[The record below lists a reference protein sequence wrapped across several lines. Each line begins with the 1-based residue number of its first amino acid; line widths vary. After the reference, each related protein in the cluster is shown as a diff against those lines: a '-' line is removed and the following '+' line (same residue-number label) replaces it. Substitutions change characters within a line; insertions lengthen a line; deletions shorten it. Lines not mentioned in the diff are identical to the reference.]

1 VVPRFDARTWAPH
14 QSANPK
20 RPVLLHLGR
29 RTAFPRQSSVRKRQ
43 VRSKPVACFH
53 PVHPQRLCTRPDPPS
68 GIPGA
73 TMWEN
78 LTPADLDRVKH
89 ELARERA
96 ATLIRHAAEVQQLD
110 ARYNEVETLNQLIN
124 AFAEKYGKTNMLLE
138 SRDEASPALH
148 VEQQISPTPLR
159 RLGGR

>member
-1 VVPRFDARTWAPH
+1 MGAASIRKSETAGF
-14 QSANPK
+14 
-20 RPVLLHLGR
+20 
-29 RTAFPRQSSVRKRQ
+29 TAFRAAHCLSASIFGKEEAR

-53 PVHPQRLCTRPDPPS
+53 PVYPQRLCTRPDPPS

-124 AFAEKYGKTNMLLE
+124 AFAEKNGETNMLPE